1 MSYDLIVKNGRVMDG
16 SGNPW
21 FHADVGVD
29 DGLVAAVGNL
39 GAMDAKHV
47 VDAQG
52 MIVAPGFIDIHSHSD
67 VPILI
72 DRRGLSKI
80 HQGVTTEVV
89 GQCGNSAAPV
99 NDSVREYREKY
110 ARSSVPDDFHIT
122 WGTMAS
128 YMDEVDKG
136 ASLNIA
142 PLVGHGTVR
151 QGVMGYENREPTE
164 AELEDMRKLV
174 AEAMMDG
181 AWGMSTGLIYPPSVY
196 GKTPEI
202 IELAKVVAQ
211 YGGLYFSHIRGE
223 GDTLLEAVK
232 EACEVGAQ
240 AGLPVQISHFKASGK
255 KNWGR
260 TVQSL
265 ALVEEYRERGVDVT
279 FDQYPYIASSTGLTA
294 LLPHWAHEGGVDKML
309 EHLRSPASRKQ
320 MKKERRLGYPP
331 ENILVT
337 KAKNNPQYTGK
348 NLKEIG
354 EMMGKDPFNAM
365 CDLLIAENTQVPSVM
380 FGLSEED
387 VVRVMRSPLGMVG
400 SDASAICPEG
410 VWADSKPHPRAYGTF
425 PRVLGH
431 YVREGVISLQE
442 AVRKMTGAP
451 AQRMGFKDRG
461 LLKEGYRA
469 DITVFDPA
477 AVRDEATFTDPQR
490 YASGIHH
497 VVVNGVLVIEG
508 GEYTGA
514 LPGKALRKPV

>member
-1 MSYDLIVKNGRVMDG
+1 MDG

-21 FHADVGVD
+21 FRADVGIEGGVI
-29 DGLVAAVGNL
+29 AAVGNL
-39 GAMDAKHV
+39 KGMDAETVIEAK
-47 VDAQG
+47 G

-67 VPILI
+67 VPILV

-80 HQGVTTEVV
+80 RQGVTTEVV
-89 GQCGNSAAPV
+89 GQCGSSAAPV
-99 NDSVREYREKY
+99 NESVREYREKY
-110 ARSSVPDDFHIT
+110 GRSSVPDDFHIT
-122 WGTMAS
+122 WGTMAE

-151 QGVMGYENREPTE
+151 QDVMGYENREPTG
-164 AELEDMRKLV
+164 AELEEMRKLV

-196 GKTPEI
+196 GKAPEI
-202 IELAKVVAQ
+202 TDLAKVVARH
-211 YGGLYFSHIRGE
+211 GGIYFSHIRGE

-232 EACEVGAQ
+232 EACDI
-240 AGLPVQISHFKASGK
+240 GLQGGTPVQISHFKASGQ
-255 KNWGR
+255 KNWGK

-265 ALVEEYRERGVDVT
+265 AMVDEYRSRGVDVT

-294 LLPHWAHEGGVDKML
+294 LLPHWAHEGGVEKML
-309 EHLRSPASRKQ
+309 EHLKSPASRER
-320 MKKERRLGYPP
+320 MKKEQRLGYPP

-354 EMMGKDPFNAM
+354 EMMSKEPFDAM
-365 CDLLIAENTQVPSVM
+365 FDLLIAENTQVPSVM
-380 FGLSEED
+380 FGLHEED
-387 VVRVMRSPLGMVG
+387 VVRVMRSPYMMVG

-425 PRVLGH
+425 PRVLGK
-431 YVREGVISLQE
+431 YVRDGVLSLQE

-451 AQRMGFKDRG
+451 AHRMGFKDRG
-461 LLKEGYRA
+461 LLREGYRA

-477 AVRDEATFTDPQR
+477 TVSDEATFTDPQR
-490 YASGIHH
+490 YASGIPH
-497 VVVNGVLVIEG
+497 VIVNGVQVVKKSK
-508 GEYTGA
+508 YTGA
-514 LPGKALRKPV
+514 LPGKAFRKPF